1 MREHEINKL
10 DNFICGWYIDDTSI
24 CDDLIEHHKNSN
36 DKSPGTVAF
45 KGKSEI
51 IPKVKE
57 STDVVLI
64 DENLVNRYAES
75 LSNACDL
82 YIEKYP
88 WVVGYD
94 TFTIIEYINIQHYRP
109 GGGYFSWH
117 TERNTDKF
125 PISTRH
131 MVFMTYLNDVSD
143 GGETEFYHQK
153 LKVKPEKGLTIIWP
167 ADWTFTHRGVVSPS
181 QDKWIITGWYNFCS
195 NLNNEVN

>member
-36 DKSPGTVAF
+36 DKSPGTVGF

-94 TFTIIEYINIQHYRP
+94 TFTITEYINIQHYRP

-195 NLNNEVN
+195 KLNK

>member
-36 DKSPGTVAF
+36 DKSPGTVNSN
-45 KGKSEI
+45 GKYQV

-57 STDVVLI
+57 STDVILI
-64 DENLVNRYAES
+64 DKNLVNRYAES

-94 TFTIIEYINIQHYRP
+94 TFTITEYINIQHYRP

-117 TERNTDKF
+117 TERNTDVF

-195 NLNNEVN
+195 KLNK